1 MRGTLAQWPP
11 VRVVRAVLARSA
23 EDDISTHAAALA
35 YQLFLSTLA
44 LSLVALAVYG
54 LLGRVTSI
62 DVPEDAEEQ
71 FENLKQGGIVL
82 GAASFLG
89 LLWTASALARRASI
103 ALGVVF
109 RSPPQKATRR
119 LLRAIG
125 TTLGLVVVV
134 GALPVLTGIIATLEA
149 EGVLV
154 VPGRLIGVGATAALG
169 FGFFLLSYVALTP
182 SPGSWKRH
190 LPGTIV
196 MTLAWVLFSLLGG
209 LLVDYLVHNAT
220 LTYGAIGAVVGTLL
234 VLRISSGLYLFGAEL
249 SAVLAERERRAPSS
263 AGRA

>member
-11 VRVVRAVLARSA
+11 VRVVRSVLQRSV
-23 EDDISTHAAALA
+23 EDDVSTHAAALA

-44 LSLVALAVYG
+44 LSLVALALYG
-54 LLGRVTSI
+54 LVGEVAAI
-62 DVPEDAEEQ
+62 EVPEDAEEQ

-82 GAASFLG
+82 GIASFLG

-109 RSPPQKATRR
+109 RSPPQKVTRR

-125 TTLGLVVVV
+125 TTLGLAIVV

-154 VPGRLIGVGATAALG
+154 VPGRVIGVAATAALG
-169 FGFFLLSYVALTP
+169 FGFFLLSYVVLTP

-209 LLVDYLVHNAT
+209 LFMDYLINNAT
-220 LTYGAIGAVVGTLL
+220 LTYGTIGAVVGTLL
-234 VLRISSGLYLFGAEL
+234 VLRVSSGLYLFGAEL
-249 SAVLAERERRAPSS
+249 SAVLAERRPA
-263 AGRA
+263 A